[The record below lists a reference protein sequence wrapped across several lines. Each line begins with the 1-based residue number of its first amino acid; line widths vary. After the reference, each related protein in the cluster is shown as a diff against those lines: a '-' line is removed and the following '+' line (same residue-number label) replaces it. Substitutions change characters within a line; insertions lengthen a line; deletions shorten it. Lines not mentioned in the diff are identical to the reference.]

1 MVDKKNGVNYRIHMF
16 EVRQTT
22 RFATWLA
29 GLRDERAR
37 ARILKRIDRAQAGN
51 LGDVGPVGEGVS
63 EMRIFYGPGYR
74 VYFVQRGQEL
84 VLLLCGGDKSTQ
96 SEDIEEAK
104 ELAKEIE

>member
-1 MVDKKNGVNYRIHMF
+1 MNAVI

-29 GLRDERAR
+29 GLRDDRAR
-37 ARILKRIDRAQAGN
+37 ARILKRIDRAKKGN

-74 VYFVQRGQEL
+74 LYFVQPGAEL

-96 SEDIEEAK
+96 DADIAEAK
-104 ELAKEIE
+104 GIATEVER

>member
-1 MVDKKNGVNYRIHMF
+1 M
-16 EVRQTT
+16 
-22 RFATWLA
+22 
-29 GLRDERAR
+29 
-37 ARILKRIDRAQAGN
+37 
-51 LGDVGPVGEGVS
+51 GEGVS

-96 SEDIEEAK
+96 SADIEEAK